1 MRSTPVLLVPRLTR
15 SIPAVL
21 LSQGEGAPSEGVS
34 GKGGKGKGAVPVDR
48 HAASLTS
55 AVRVQ
60 KAYMFA
66 MSQWQSIGMMGFMMY
81 MSGNG
86 VQIFSIMVTLGGI
99 FNPIKAIL
107 RSGKTFERFAD
118 EKTDMTGPRLAFCGV
133 QCAGLAL
140 ALWKL
145 NAMGLLPTHASD
157 WVSGMRPPTPLEHAY
172 GGTTL

>member
-1 MRSTPVLLVPRLTR
+1 
-15 SIPAVL
+15 
-21 LSQGEGAPSEGVS
+21 
-34 GKGGKGKGAVPVDR
+34 
-48 HAASLTS
+48 
-55 AVRVQ
+55 VQ

-133 QCAGLAL
+133 QCVGLAL